1 MPIFILNSKFQTFSY
16 KKKKNSKFYRF
27 QKDVKNQV
35 SLLSHFQRVQVHAQN
50 KRQKGKTVK
59 YERAYLEEVE
69 KKEEG
74 RRSANQL
81 SQKRIRRRRRRRD
94 RLRKRRRRRRDKG
107 DRRERVRLREG
118 ERSIERGNSTCQGIL
133 SKRSVSGQ
141 DFYLFIFFPL
151 LAVSDYLKKGR
162 TRLQPCPV
170 RVRHVHGRQIAVS
183 ALSWLLMP
191 CSSSTKQIAKLDR
204 LERQELLI
212 SNISTPN

>member
-118 ERSIERGNSTCQGIL
+118 ERSIERGNSRCQVP
-133 SKRSVSGQ
+133 R
-141 DFYLFIFFPL
+141 DT
-151 LAVSDYLKKGR
+151 LKTQR
-162 TRLQPCPV
+162 FRL
-170 RVRHVHGRQIAVS
+170 GF
-183 ALSWLLMP
+183 
-191 CSSSTKQIAKLDR
+191 
-204 LERQELLI
+204 
-212 SNISTPN
+212 

>member
-1 MPIFILNSKFQTFSY
+1 MLKIRSL
-16 KKKKNSKFYRF
+16 
-27 QKDVKNQV
+27 

-59 YERAYLEEVE
+59 YERAYLEEAE

-81 SQKRIRRRRRRRD
+81 SQKRRRRRRD
-94 RLRKRRRRRRDKG
+94 RLRKRIRRRRDKG